1 MWINATVLLRGGH
14 EGAVVRLGDFLEPG
28 GGNEGDGHGGETLD
42 LDNDTLALLDA
53 LDGADSALEIALGD
67 ADALT
72 GLGNEVGILEEGDAG
87 VLGIVDAAEIVHL
100 AVGDHEDSVVLT
112 LREAIS
118 IIVHGLELAAGH
130 LQLGEV
136 LLGGANENQPMDSR
150 NELLADVPVIS
161 LRELAAHGE
170 EILQMLVFE
179 QVAEVEHAF
188 DTAVGNAHGVPE
200 H

>member
-1 MWINATVLLRGGH
+1 MLRGGH
-14 EGAVVRLGDFLEPG
+14 EGAVVGLGDFLEPG

-67 ADALT
+67 ADTLT
-72 GLGNEVGILEEGDAG
+72 GLGNEVGILEEGDTG
-87 VLGIVDAAEIVHL
+87 VLGIVDATEIVHL
-100 AVGDHEDSVVLT
+100 AIGDYEDTVVLV
-112 LREAIS
+112 LREAVGVV
-118 IIVHGLELAAGH
+118 VHGLELAAVH

-136 LLGGANENQPMDSR
+136 LLGGANEDQPMDGR
-150 NELLADVPVIS
+150 DELLADVPVVG

-179 QVAEVEHAF
+179 QVAEMEHAF
-188 DTAVGNAHGVPE
+188 DTTVGYAHGVPE
-200 H
+200 G

>member
-1 MWINATVLLRGGH
+1 MLRGGH
-14 EGAVVRLGDFLEPG
+14 EGAVVGLGDFLEPG

-67 ADALT
+67 ADTLT
-72 GLGNEVGILEEGDAG
+72 GLGNEVGILEEGDTG

-100 AVGDHEDSVVLT
+100 TVRDDEDAVVLI

-118 IIVHGLELAAGH
+118 IIVHGLEIAAGH

-136 LLGGANENQPMDSR
+136 LLGGADEDQPMDGR
-150 NELLADVPVIS
+150 DELLADVPVVG
-161 LRELAAHGE
+161 LLELAAQGE
-170 EILQMLVFE
+170 EILQMLMFE

-188 DTAVGNAHGVPE
+188 DTTVGYAHGVPE
-200 H
+200 G